1 MSQSPHPETFTRMR
15 EETPTTAHGSRTL
28 TVEEIEAQSAGES
41 SNDGEEVGVLRLRGD
56 MSSRRP
62 RAIQWDE
69 SVIDNE
75 HMNKKKTKICCIY
88 HKPHAVG
95 ESSES
100 ESSSSDSDN
109 SSSSEDERPHRN
121 GKCTHKHPIQKKKKK
136 RNPREVSPNA
146 YERQPVYK
154 DRSTN
159 KKGNV

>member
-28 TVEEIEAQSAGES
+28 IVEDIETQSGEES
-41 SNDGEEVGVLRLRGD
+41 SNDEDVVGVLRLRGD
-56 MSSRRP
+56 MNSRRP
-62 RAIQWDE
+62 RAIHWDE

-88 HKPHAVG
+88 HKPHAIG

-100 ESSSSDSDN
+100 ESSSSSDSDN
-109 SSSSEDERPHRN
+109 SSSSEDERPHVN
-121 GKCTHKHPIQKKKKK
+121 GKCTHKHTVQKKKKK

-154 DRSTN
+154 DRS
-159 KKGNV
+159 KK